1 MAVIFRYIW
10 GPVRELATSR
20 TTRSREGMTAMEALR
35 VQNDALRVEMQRL
48 EIENARFRDEHPD
61 ESTRMEAEA
70 RAQVECERLTSR
82 SRSITPLVRAIDR
95 GFAGRAY
102 ADGRSNGRTGGSAA
116 ERY

>member
-48 EIENARFRDEHPD
+48 EVENARFHDEHPD
-61 ESTRMEAEA
+61 ESGRIDLYVSVHNA
-70 RAQVECERLTSR
+70 REELLLGRFYVTSAK
-82 SRSITPLVRAIDR
+82 SYSWDDFT
-95 GFAGRAY
+95 
-102 ADGRSNGRTGGSAA
+102 
-116 ERY
+116 